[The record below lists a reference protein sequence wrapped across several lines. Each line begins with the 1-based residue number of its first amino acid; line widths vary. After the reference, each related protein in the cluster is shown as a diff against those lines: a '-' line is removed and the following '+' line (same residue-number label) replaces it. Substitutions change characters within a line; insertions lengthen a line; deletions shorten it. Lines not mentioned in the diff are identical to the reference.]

1 MLRFKSIS
9 HAICISGFIWGNIGY
24 FYLCKITFSLINL
37 NNSVTSV
44 RLRGRRHC
52 CPVGNSLWASNED
65 ILCRNGDKSNC
76 VSRPIRRSGD
86 AAASPSQ
93 RVLPLWVCCVD
104 KYARLSK
111 LRRDQEYCNLSHLQ
125 SWARVVSSPKLGN
138 VWVFV
143 QLILRPRRTKNQ
155 LYKTLTLP
163 NLRLPISS
171 VNV

>member
-65 ILCRNGDKSNC
+65 ILCRNGRRQIQLRFAPHPPQRRRVRRRVIRWTHDVTFC
-76 VSRPIRRSGD
+76 RFLCQRPPSS
-86 AAASPSQ
+86 AAFRAKVKPE
-93 RVLPLWVCCVD
+93 
-104 KYARLSK
+104 RLSPV
-111 LRRDQEYCNLSHLQ
+111 LS
-125 SWARVVSSPKLGN
+125 
-138 VWVFV
+138 VFS
-143 QLILRPRRTKNQ
+143 LILQDPFHADIWFPAHMN
-155 LYKTLTLP
+155 
-163 NLRLPISS
+163 S
-171 VNV
+171 VIT